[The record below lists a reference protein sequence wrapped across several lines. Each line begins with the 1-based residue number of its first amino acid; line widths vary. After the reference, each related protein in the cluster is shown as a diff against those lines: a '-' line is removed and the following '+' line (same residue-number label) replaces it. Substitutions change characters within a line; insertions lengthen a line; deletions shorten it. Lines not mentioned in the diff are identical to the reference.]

1 MFEIKKLTAIGR
13 KLEKLSAQYSRLEWV
28 QYTTGYDFGAQKAY
42 QKLVKVFKDK
52 NNFQAVMDHKAKTL
66 EPLDQRRVEIIYK
79 AFKPYHLS
87 EELNKLELEIQRLS
101 TELSKV
107 LNTHRSSLDGRE
119 IRSTEIAQILRS
131 EPDREKRKTAFLAR
145 AQVNQPLF
153 EAGFAELIG
162 LRKEYA
168 RLYGAK
174 NYVAYQLEQQELD
187 VSMFENWPE
196 QIAKLLPALKK
207 IKAEFGEKYLGDT
220 AVKPWDDAYI
230 SAQLA
235 PELNHQVD
243 MSACYD
249 MVKEFFLSFGWD
261 ITKYNITYDIFP
273 RRNKSEWGYN
283 FPIQT
288 AVDSRILAN
297 VENRYHE
304 YGVLLHETGHAL
316 HSFLLKHREVL
327 LNMGVSGIVSEGFAN
342 LFQDFLYDRSF
353 YGQFFGEDQ
362 ATAAEN
368 FANLKRWE
376 RATRL
381 EAVPAILFDQAL
393 YLENV
398 KTLDDVYHLY
408 WKINRQIL
416 GEEPYAGEP
425 AWGFRIHHTT
435 HPIYLHNYFMGDL
448 TCDMLKEVFKK
459 RHNTGDIMK
468 NAKKFGKFLME
479 EVIKPSGTYTY
490 PELYKRVS
498 GEEFSLKYLVE

>member
-1 MFEIKKLTAIGR
+1 MSQIKKLSAIGR
-13 KLEKLSAQYSRLEWV
+13 KLEKLSAQYYRLEWV
-28 QYTTGYDFGAQKAY
+28 QYTTGYDFGSQKAY
-42 QKLVKVFKDK
+42 QRMVKVFKDQK
-52 NNFQAVMDHKAKTL
+52 NYQAILDHQAMDL
-66 EPLDQRRVEIIYK
+66 EPQDKRRKEILYK

-87 EELNKLELEIQRLS
+87 DQMNQLELEIQKLATQLS
-101 TELSKV
+101 QV
-107 LNTHRSSLDGRE
+107 LNTHRSNLDGRE

-131 EPDREKRKTAFLAR
+131 QPDREKRKKAYLAR

-153 EAGFAELIG
+153 QAGFAELIG

-174 NYVAYQLEQQELD
+174 NFAAYQLEQQELD
-187 VSMFENWPE
+187 ASMFDGWPE
-196 QIAKLLPALKK
+196 QTAKLLPAMKK
-207 IKAEFGEKYLGDT
+207 IKAEFGEKFIGDT
-220 AVKPWDDAYI
+220 EVKPWDEAYI

-235 PELNHQVD
+235 PELNHRVD
-243 MSACYD
+243 MSAGYD
-249 MVKEFFLSFGWD
+249 VVRDFFLNFGWD

-288 AVDSRILAN
+288 AKDSRILAN

-316 HSFLLKHREVL
+316 HSFLLKPREVL
-327 LNMGVSGIVSEGFAN
+327 LNLGVSGIISEGFAN

-362 ATAAEN
+362 AGAAEN
-368 FANLKRWE
+368 FGNLKRWE

-393 YLENV
+393 YRENI
-398 KTLDDVYHLY
+398 KTIDDVHQLY
-408 WKINRQIL
+408 WKTYRQIL
-416 GEEPYAGEP
+416 GEEPFAGEP
-425 AWGFRIHHTT
+425 PWGFRIHHTT

-448 TCDMLKEVFKK
+448 SCDMLREVFKQ
-459 RHNTGDIMK
+459 RHKTDDIMGQG
-468 NAKKFGKFLME
+468 KKFGKFLME

-490 PELYKRVS
+490 PELYKRIS
-498 GEEFSLKYLVE
+498 GEEFSLKYLAE

>member
-1 MFEIKKLTAIGR
+1 M
-13 KLEKLSAQYSRLEWV
+13 
-28 QYTTGYDFGAQKAY
+28 
-42 QKLVKVFKDK
+42 
-52 NNFQAVMDHKAKTL
+52 
-66 EPLDQRRVEIIYK
+66 
-79 AFKPYHLS
+79 
-87 EELNKLELEIQRLS
+87 
-101 TELSKV
+101 V
-107 LNTHRSSLDGRE
+107 LNTHRSSIDGKE
-119 IRSTEIAQILRS
+119 VRSTEIAQILRS
-131 EPDREKRKTAFLAR
+131 EPDRDKRKKAYLAR

-153 EAGFAELIG
+153 EAGFAELLS

-174 NYVAYQLEQQELD
+174 SYVAYQLEQQELD
-187 VSMFENWPE
+187 PNMFNSWPS
-196 QIAKLLPALKK
+196 QVASLLPAMKK
-207 IKAEFGEKYLGDT
+207 IKTEFGEKHLGDT
-220 AVKPWDDAYI
+220 EVKPWDDAYI

-235 PELNHQVD
+235 PELNLKLD

-249 MVKEFFLSFGWD
+249 VLKEFFLSFGWD

-316 HSFLLKHREVL
+316 HSFLLKPREVL
-327 LNMGVSGIVSEGFAN
+327 LNMGVSGIISEGFAN

-362 ATAAEN
+362 AKVSEN
-368 FANLKRWE
+368 FGNLKRWD

-381 EAVPAILFDQAL
+381 DAVPAILFDQAL
-393 YLENV
+393 YRENIRS
-398 KTLDDVYHLY
+398 LDDIHHLY
-408 WKINRQIL
+408 WKINEQIL
-416 GEEPYAGEP
+416 GEKPYAGEP
-425 AWGFRIHHTT
+425 CWGYRIHHTT

-448 TCDMLKEVFKK
+448 TCDMLREIFKQRYK
-459 RHNTGDIMK
+459 TNNIMSK
-468 NAKKFGKFLME
+468 ARQFGKFLTD

-490 PELYKRVS
+490 PELYRRIG
-498 GEEFSLKYLVE
+498 GEDFSLKYLAE

>member
-1 MFEIKKLTAIGR
+1 MSQIKKITAIGR

-28 QYTTGYDFGAQKAY
+28 QYTTGYDFGSQKAY
-42 QKLVKVFKDK
+42 QKLVKVFKDQK
-52 NNFQAVMDHKAKTL
+52 NYQAILDHKAMAL
-66 EPLDQRRVEIIYK
+66 EPLDKRRTEILYK

-87 EELNKLELEIQRLS
+87 DEMNKLELEIQKLS

-107 LNTHRSSLDGRE
+107 LNNHRSSLDGRE

-131 EPDREKRKTAFLAR
+131 EPDREKRKRAYLAR

-153 EAGFAELIG
+153 QAGFAELIG

-174 NYVAYQLEQQELD
+174 NFVAYQLEQQELD
-187 VSMFENWPE
+187 VNMFDRWPE
-196 QIAKLLPALKK
+196 QIVKLLPAMKK
-207 IKAEFGEKYLGDT
+207 IKAEYGEKFIGDS

-235 PELNHQVD
+235 PELNHRVD

-249 MVKEFFLSFGWD
+249 VVRDFFLNFGWD
-261 ITKYNITYDIFP
+261 ITLHNITYDIFP

-316 HSFLLKHREVL
+316 HSFLLKPREVL
-327 LNMGVSGIVSEGFAN
+327 LNMGGSGIVSEGFAN
-342 LFQDFLYDRSF
+342 LFQDFLYEGSF
-353 YGQFFGEDQ
+353 FGQFFGDGREK
-362 ATAAEN
+362 AAEN

-376 RATRL
+376 RATRI

-393 YLENV
+393 YRENI
-398 KTLDDVYHLY
+398 TSIDDVHQLY
-408 WKINRQIL
+408 WKIYRQIL
-416 GEEPYAGEP
+416 GEEPYAEEP
-425 AWGFRIHHTT
+425 LWGFWIHHTT

-448 TCDMLKEVFKK
+448 TCDMLREVFKK
-459 RHNTGDIMK
+459 RHKTDDIM
-468 NAKKFGKFLME
+468 AQGKKFGKFLLD

-490 PELYKRVS
+490 PELYQRIS
-498 GEEFSLKYLVE
+498 GEEFSLKYLAE

>member
-1 MFEIKKLTAIGR
+1 MSQIKKLTAIGR
-13 KLEKLSAQYSRLEWV
+13 KLEKLSARYSRLEWV
-28 QYTTGYDFGAQKAY
+28 QYTTGYDLGSQKAY
-42 QKLVKVFKDK
+42 QKMVKVFKDK
-52 NNFQAVMDHKAKTL
+52 KNYQAILDHKAMDL
-66 EPLDQRRVEIIYK
+66 EPLDKRRAEILYK

-87 EELNKLELEIQRLS
+87 DELNKLELEIQKLA
-101 TELSKV
+101 TELSQV
-107 LNTHRSSLDGRE
+107 LNNHRSSLDGRE

-131 EPDREKRKTAFLAR
+131 EPDRENRKKAYLAR

-174 NYVAYQLEQQELD
+174 NFVAYQLEQQELD
-187 VSMFENWPE
+187 VNMFDSWPE
-196 QIAKLLPALKK
+196 QIAKLLPAMKK
-207 IKAEFGEKYLGDT
+207 IKAEFGEKFIGDS

-235 PELNHQVD
+235 PELNRRVD
-243 MSACYD
+243 MSTCNEVVRD
-249 MVKEFFLSFGWD
+249 FFLNFGWD

-283 FPIQT
+283 FSIQT

-316 HSFLLKHREVL
+316 HSFLLKPREVL
-327 LNMGVSGIVSEGFAN
+327 LNMGGSGIISEGFAN
-342 LFQDFLYDRSF
+342 LFQDFLYEESF
-353 YGQFFGEDQ
+353 FKQFFGDQ
-362 ATAAEN
+362 QAQAAEN
-368 FANLKRWE
+368 FAHLKRWE

-381 EAVPAILFDQAL
+381 EAVPAIMFDQAL
-393 YLENV
+393 YRENI
-398 KTLDDVYHLY
+398 KTIDDVHHLY
-408 WKINRQIL
+408 WKIYRQIL
-416 GEEPYAGEP
+416 GEEPYSGEP
-425 AWGFRIHHTT
+425 PWGFRIHHTT

-448 TCDMLKEVFKK
+448 TCDMLREVFKK
-459 RHNTGDIMK
+459 RHKTNDIMAQ
-468 NAKKFGKFLME
+468 AKKFGKFLLD

-490 PELYKRVS
+490 PELYQRVS
-498 GEEFSLKYLVE
+498 GEEFSLKYLAE